1 MPEQL
6 SCGCGCDVKP
16 VAYAIAALPI
26 DVQAAR
32 ETRIPT
38 HVGEAL
44 AATYRLDAAP
54 ETYGAWIDEV
64 AETFREEMGE
74 LSGDVLCCTDDTR
87 HRAELAN
94 GETETFACV
103 LDALIYPFV
112 APSPGEVTSESPT
125 DGAEVTVDISL
136 DDVSVDPS
144 DAVIS
149 LGAPADAPAEGD
161 DGDVAEES
169 YYAVCPLINA
179 FPSQDAYD
187 EWAEE
192 QSAPTTSL
200 SIETGIG
207 LAIAVADVLTS
218 EEP

>member
-1 MPEQL
+1 MSEQL

-26 DVQAAR
+26 DVEAAR

-38 HVGEAL
+38 DVGEAL
-44 AATYRLDAAP
+44 AATYRLDEPPA
-54 ETYGAWIDEV
+54 TYGAWIREV
-64 AETFREEMGE
+64 AETFRNEVGE

-94 GETETFACV
+94 GETEEFACV

-112 APSPGEVTSESPT
+112 APSPGQVTSKSPSGG
-125 DGAEVTVDISL
+125 DEITVDISL
-136 DDVSVDPS
+136 DDVSVEPS
-144 DAVIS
+144 EAVVSI
-149 LGAPADAPAEGD
+149 GAPTDAPEG
-161 DGDVAEES
+161 DGDVSEES

-179 FPSQDAYD
+179 FPNRDAYD
-187 EWAEE
+187 EWAAE
-192 QSAPTTSL
+192 QSAATTAV

-207 LAIAVADVLTS
+207 LAIAVADVLTGDES
-218 EEP
+218 